1 MTSPSRRIHPS
12 VRTVLAV
19 FAVALPFAASAGAP
33 ELPPLLDRAK
43 EVEAALKACP
53 QHLQEGAGL
62 YALEKGGYVKV
73 RDSKNGFIAFVQRS
87 VLKSFEPQ
95 CIDAEGARTR
105 LPWVLM
111 AAELRAQGK
120 RPDEVQRA
128 IADGFASGKFQAP
141 AKSGVDYM
149 LSTENVVPID
159 DKGNVAPYPPHL
171 MMYVPN
177 LKNADLGSDGNPM
190 GPAFVVD
197 EGTPRALLIV
207 PVVQLPPGAPQ
218 HKH

>member
-12 VRTVLAV
+12 ARTVLALC
-19 FAVALPFAASAGAP
+19 AVALPIAASAGAP

-53 QHLQEGAGL
+53 SHVQANAGV
-62 YALEKGGYVKV
+62 YALEKTGFVKV
-73 RDSKNGFIAFVQRS
+73 RDSKNGFTAIINRTLVN
-87 VLKSFEPQ
+87 SFEPQ
-95 CIDAEGARTR
+95 CLDAEGTRTF
-105 LPWVLM
+105 LPWYLK

-120 RPDEVQRA
+120 SKEDVKKA
-128 IADGFASGKFQAP
+128 IADGFAGGKFQAP
-141 AKSGVDYM
+141 ARAGIDYM

-171 MMYVPN
+171 MMYVPG

-197 EGTPRALLIV
+197 EGTPKALLIV
-207 PVVQLPPGAPQ
+207 PVVQPPAGAPQ